1 MNIILAPDSFKGSMS
16 ATTVTKLMHNSITSL
31 YPNAT
36 VQSLPMGDGGE
47 GTMEALI
54 NATNGQLFTESV
66 TGPIGEQVQATYGVL
81 GDGETCIVEMAE
93 ASGLR
98 HLNESQLNA
107 LETTT
112 YGTGELILSALNKG
126 YQQIYISNWRLSY
139 K

>member
-81 GDGETCIVEMAE
+81 GDGKTCIVEMVK
-93 ASGLR
+93 
-98 HLNESQLNA
+98 HLDSDTSMNRNSML
-107 LETTT
+107 
-112 YGTGELILSALNKG
+112 
-126 YQQIYISNWRLSY
+126 
-139 K
+139 